1 MQLDLTRGFS
11 PSVKTSAAIRVVR
24 PLLIILMSFAH
35 IGILDQMSR
44 INASATLDFNNW
56 MIVFLK
62 ACLAKS
68 GVPLLSLISGYLAV
82 VTLEKYGYFKVLLR
96 KARRLVWPL
105 FLFNLLFILLV
116 TYPMQAT
123 DPSVRP
129 DLEIYPFN
137 AMGWFQATFA
147 YYRIPANEPLYFL
160 KDLYTCFL
168 LLPLLVL
175 VARVKYLNIVVIAW
189 MAYKCIY
196 LQSAFFFHVF
206 PLWFLRFDIVFAFYT
221 GILLFY
227 WKKELFIENRNLSI
241 GLAVMFPIIGGL
253 ASVMYVVLAK
263 PEHLELFLWADFI
276 VKFFSVLG
284 CIAIMSLLVRNF
296 SRLTRLLDWLSPY
309 SYTLFLTHL
318 FSFTFFNRTYMD
330 LFSAPNFFGLSGVVY
345 LLAMLTT
352 AIVVSI
358 ALRTAWSRLV
368 RVAFAHTRSEPG

>member
-11 PSVKTSAAIRVVR
+11 PSTQTSTAIRVVR

-44 INASATLDFNNW
+44 INSAATLDFNNW

-68 GVPLLSLISGYLAV
+68 GVPLLSLISGYLSV

-105 FLFNLLFILLV
+105 FWSNLLFIVLI
-116 TYPMQAT
+116 TYPAQAL

-129 DLEIYPFN
+129 DLDIYPFN

-147 YYRIPANEPLYFL
+147 YYKIPANEPLYFL

-175 VARVKYLNIVVIAW
+175 VARVKFLNVAVVAW

-196 LQSAFFFHVF
+196 LQSALFFEVF
-206 PLWFLRFDIVFAFYT
+206 PLWFLRFDIVFAFYI
-221 GILLFY
+221 GILLFF
-227 WKKELFIENRNLSI
+227 WKKNLFIDNRNLSI
-241 GLAVMFPIIGGL
+241 GLAVLFPLTSGL
-253 ASVMYVVLAK
+253 ASAMYVVLAR
-263 PEHLELFLWADFI
+263 PEHLTLFLWTDFF
-276 VKFFSVLG
+276 VKLCSVLG
-284 CIAIMSLLVRNF
+284 CIAIMSLLVLNAG
-296 SRLTRLLDWLSPY
+296 RLTRALTWLSPF

-318 FSFTFFNRTYMD
+318 FSFTFFNKAYLD
-330 LFSAPNFFGLSGVVY
+330 LFSAPEFFKLSGVLY
-345 LLAMLTT
+345 LVLMLAA
-352 AIVVSI
+352 AILVSI
-358 ALRTAWSRLV
+358 VLKTAWSGLV
-368 RVAFAHTRSEPG
+368 RTVLPRA

>member
-11 PSVKTSAAIRVVR
+11 PSPQTSTAIRVVR

-35 IGILDQMSR
+35 FGILDQMSR
-44 INASATLDFNNW
+44 INSSVTLDFTNW

-68 GVPLLSLISGYLAV
+68 GVPLLSLISGYLSV
-82 VTLEKYGYFKVLLR
+82 VTLEKHGYFRVLLR

-105 FLFNLLFILLV
+105 FWSNLLFILLI
-116 TYPMQAT
+116 TYPAQAL

-129 DLEIYPFN
+129 DLQIYPFN
-137 AMGWFQATFA
+137 LMGWFQATFA

-175 VARVKYLNIVVIAW
+175 VARVKFLNVAVIVW

-196 LQSAFFFHVF
+196 LQSALFFEVF
-206 PLWFLRFDIVFAFYT
+206 PLWFMRFDIVFAFYI

-227 WKKELFIENRNLSI
+227 WKKNLFIGNRNLSI
-241 GLAVMFPIIGGL
+241 GLAVVFPLISGL
-253 ASVMYVVLAK
+253 ASAMYVVLAR
-263 PEHLELFLWADFI
+263 PEHLTLFLWTDFF
-276 VKFFSVLG
+276 VKLCSVLG
-284 CIAIMSLLVRNF
+284 CIAIMSLLVRNPG
-296 SRLTRLLDWLSPY
+296 RLTRALAWLSPF

-318 FSFTFFNRTYMD
+318 FSFTFFNQAYLH
-330 LFSAPNFFGLSGVVY
+330 LFSAPEFFRLSGILY
-345 LLAMLTT
+345 LGLMLTT
-352 AIVVSI
+352 AVLVSI
-358 ALRTAWSRLV
+358 VLKSAWSGLV
-368 RVAFAHTRSEPG
+368 RNVRSRA

>member
-1 MQLDLTRGFS
+1 MQLDLTGGFS
-11 PSVKTSAAIRVVR
+11 PSAQTSTAIRVVR

-35 IGILDQMSR
+35 FGILDQMSR
-44 INASATLDFNNW
+44 INSAATLDFNNW
-56 MIVFLK
+56 MMVFLK

-105 FLFNLLFILLV
+105 FWSNLLFIILI
-116 TYPMQAT
+116 TYPAQAL

-129 DLEIYPFN
+129 DLQIYPFN

-147 YYRIPANEPLYFL
+147 YYKLPANEPLYFL

-175 VARVKYLNIVVIAW
+175 VARVKFLNVAVIAW

-196 LQSAFFFHVF
+196 LQSAFLFEVF
-206 PLWFLRFDIVFAFYT
+206 PLWFMRFDIVFAFYI

-227 WKKELFIENRNLSI
+227 WKKNLFIDNRNLSI
-241 GLAVMFPIIGGL
+241 GLALMFPLTSGL
-253 ASVMYVVLAK
+253 ASAMYVVLAK
-263 PEHLELFLWADFI
+263 PEHLTLFLWTDFF
-276 VKFFSVLG
+276 VKLCSVLG
-284 CIAIMSLLVRNF
+284 CIAIMSLLVC
-296 SRLTRLLDWLSPY
+296 SSGRLTRTLAWLSPF

-318 FSFTFFNRTYMD
+318 FSFTFFKQAYMD
-330 LFSAPNFFGLSGVVY
+330 LFSAPEFFKLSGILY
-345 LLAMLTT
+345 LVAMLTT
-352 AIVVSI
+352 AILVSI
-358 ALRTAWSRLV
+358 VLKTAWSRLV
-368 RVAFAHTRSEPG
+368 STVLPRA

>member
-11 PSVKTSAAIRVVR
+11 PSAQTSAAIRVVR
-24 PLLIILMSFAH
+24 PVLIILMSLAH
-35 IGILDQMSR
+35 ISILDQMSR
-44 INASATLDFNNW
+44 INAVAALDFNNW
-56 MIVFLK
+56 MVVFLK

-105 FLFNLLFILLV
+105 FWSNLLFIILI
-116 TYPMQAT
+116 TYPAQAL
-123 DPSVRP
+123 DLAVRP
-129 DLEIYPFN
+129 DLSIYPFN

-175 VARVKYLNIVVIAW
+175 VARVKFLNVAVIAW

-196 LQSAFFFHVF
+196 LESAFFFEVF
-206 PLWFLRFDIVFAFYT
+206 PLWFLRFDIVFAFYI
-221 GILLFY
+221 GILLFT
-227 WKKELFIENRNLSI
+227 WKKDLFIDNRNLGI
-241 GLAVMFPIIGGL
+241 GLALMFPVTSGL
-253 ASVMYVVLAK
+253 ASAMYLVLAK
-263 PEHLELFLWADFI
+263 PEHLTLFLWTDFF
-276 VKFFSVLG
+276 VKLCSVLG
-284 CIAIMSLLVRNF
+284 CIAIMSLLVRNAGRF
-296 SRLTRLLDWLSPY
+296 TRMLDWLSPY

-318 FSFTFFNRTYMD
+318 FSFTFFNQLYMA
-330 LFSAPNFFGLSGVVY
+330 LLPAPEFFKLSGVVY
-345 LLAMLTT
+345 LVAMLTT

-358 ALRTAWSRLV
+358 VLKAVWSRLA
-368 RVAFAHTRSEPG
+368 RYHLTIA

>member
-11 PSVKTSAAIRVVR
+11 PSAQTSTAIRVVR

-35 IGILDQMSR
+35 FGILDQMSR
-44 INASATLDFNNW
+44 INSAATLDFNNW
-56 MIVFLK
+56 MMVFLK
-62 ACLAKS
+62 ACVAKS

-105 FLFNLLFILLV
+105 FWSNLLFIILI
-116 TYPMQAT
+116 TYPAQAL

-129 DLEIYPFN
+129 DLSIYPFN

-147 YYRIPANEPLYFL
+147 YYKLPANEPLYFL

-175 VARVKYLNIVVIAW
+175 VARVKFLNVAVIVW

-196 LQSAFFFHVF
+196 LQSAFLFEVF
-206 PLWFLRFDIVFAFYT
+206 PLWFMRFDIVFAFYI

-227 WKKELFIENRNLSI
+227 WKKNLFIDNRNLSI
-241 GLAVMFPIIGGL
+241 GLALLFPLTSGL
-253 ASVMYVVLAK
+253 ASAMYVVLAK
-263 PEHLELFLWADFI
+263 PEHLTLFLWADFF
-276 VKFFSVLG
+276 VKLCSVLG
-284 CIAIMSLLVRNF
+284 CIAIMSLLAC
-296 SRLTRLLDWLSPY
+296 SSGRLTRALAWLSPF

-318 FSFTFFNRTYMD
+318 FSFTFFRQAYMD
-330 LFSAPNFFGLSGVVY
+330 LFSAPEFFKLSGILY
-345 LLAMLTT
+345 LVAMLTT
-352 AIVVSI
+352 AILVSI
-358 ALRTAWSRLV
+358 VLKTAWSRLV
-368 RVAFAHTRSEPG
+368 STVLPRA

>member
-1 MQLDLTRGFS
+1 MN
-11 PSVKTSAAIRVVR
+11 TSAAIRVVR

-44 INASATLDFNNW
+44 INAATTLDFNNW

-82 VTLEKYGYFKVLLR
+82 VTLDRYGYFKVLFR

-105 FLFNLLFILLV
+105 FWFNLFFILLI
-116 TYPMQAT
+116 TYPAQAL
-123 DPSVRP
+123 DPTVRS
-129 DLEIYPFN
+129 DLDIYPFN

-168 LLPLLVL
+168 LLPLLVM
-175 VARVKYLNIVVIAW
+175 VARVKFLNIAVVAW

-196 LQSAFFFHVF
+196 LQSAFLFEVF
-206 PLWFLRFDIVFAFYT
+206 PLWFLRFDIVFAFYI

-227 WKKELFIENRNLSI
+227 WKKELFIDNRKLSI
-241 GLAVMFPIIGGL
+241 GLTVMFPVIGGL

-263 PEHLELFLWADFI
+263 PEHLTLFLWADFI
-276 VKFFSVLG
+276 VKLFSVLG
-284 CIAIMSLLVRNF
+284 CIAIMSLLVGSNGRL
-296 SRLTRLLDWLSPY
+296 SRFFAWLSPY

-318 FSFTFFNRTYMD
+318 FSFTFFNQAYVN
-330 LFSAPNFFGLSGVVY
+330 LFSAPKFFGLSGVVY
-345 LLAMLTT
+345 LVAMLTA
-352 AIVVSI
+352 AIVVSVV
-358 ALRTAWSRLV
+358 LKTVWSRLV
-368 RVAFAHTRSEPG
+368 RVVFARARSEPG